1 MNNSWRLPLLSMVV
15 ASSFVGG
22 AFAALSQSDEQKYLG
37 KCAQQVSIL
46 YIILP
51 VRRIPF

>member
-1 MNNSWRLPLLSMVV
+1 MVV

-37 KCAQQVSIL
+37 KRVFFLSIL